1 MSVLS
6 QDVRFVL
13 RLSTNHGAPRITHMK
28 DFLPWKVLIERLHY
42 VQIHTSIYLRRANT
56 IYTLDVDW
64 FVNSVKKN
72 VCVGVM

>member
-28 DFLPWKVLIERLHY
+28 DFLSWKVLIERQHY
-42 VQIHTSIYLRRANT
+42 VQIHTSIYLRLVNT

-64 FVNSVKKN
+64 YVNSVKRR
-72 VCVGVM
+72 VYVGVM